1 MPLDSLLPALA
12 AALHGAG
19 LGGTALEPLPLKGV
33 AHDHVRLAGR
43 GLVARLPRW
52 SQQGLEAAAN
62 LAYQA
67 EAFRRAAPSGHTP
80 ELVAVL
86 PPDPHGLPMGG
97 LVVTEVRGRPP
108 RLPDDMGA
116 IARALAALHALPLPP
131 AAARPPLLAPADPA
145 AALLE
150 QVERQAAAFDAAG
163 LEPAARRLLDGELE
177 AARRSRPAAPVPVAL
192 CGADTHPGNFLIDAA
207 GTAWFTDLEKAHYS
221 LPAIDLAHASLPT
234 STRWAPEVD
243 AELSGAEVAGF
254 VAAWAAA
261 VPGDLADAVVPWLVP
276 MRRLTWLRTMTWM
289 ARWKV
294 AGAALSHGMPE
305 KLRTHLD
312 ARVVDIF
319 RPAVIERVRGDWRTE
334 SGFSLTPP
342 GRGAG

>member
-1 MPLDSLLPALA
+1 MA
-12 AALHGAG
+12 
-19 LGGTALEPLPLKGV
+19 LKGV
-33 AHDHVRLAGR
+33 AHDHVRLGDR

-52 SQQGLEAAAN
+52 SQQGLDPAAN

-67 EAFRRAAPSGHTP
+67 EAFRRAAPCGHTP
-80 ELVAVL
+80 HLVAVL
-86 PPDPHGLPMGG
+86 PPDPDSLPMGG
-97 LVVTEVRGRPP
+97 LVVTEIHGRPP

-131 AAARPPLLAPADPA
+131 AALRPPLLDPADPA

-163 LEPAARRLLDGELE
+163 LDPAARRLLDEELD
-177 AARRSRPAAPVPVAL
+177 AARRRRPDAPVPVAL
-192 CGADTHPGNFLIDAA
+192 CGADTHPGNFLIDDA
-207 GTAWFTDLEKAHYS
+207 GRAWFTDLEKAHYS

-243 AELSGAEVAGF
+243 AELSGAAVESFLAD
-254 VAAWAAA
+254 WAAA
-261 VPGDLADAVVPWLVP
+261 VPADLARAVAPWRVP

-289 ARWKV
+289 ARWRV
-294 AGAALSHGMPE
+294 DGARLSAGMPE

-319 RPAVIERVRGDWRTE
+319 RPAVIERVRGEWHLN
-334 SGFSLTPP
+334 G
-342 GRGAG
+342 